1 MVGVRANVLSVS
13 PFARRK
19 RKVEDAPNLT
29 LLELEGITKSY
40 GPTLANDAV
49 SLTVDRGHIHALLG
63 ENGAGKSTLV
73 KIIYGVTQADA
84 GVIRWRGDAIT
95 VRSPAHARA
104 LGIGMVFQHFSL
116 FETMTVGENIS
127 LAVPRSPRTLARM
140 VAEIGSRLHLEVDP
154 EATVH
159 SLSVGERQRVEII
172 RCLLQNPELI
182 IMDEPTAVLPP
193 SMVPSLFVTLRQ
205 LANEGRAII
214 FISHKLE
221 ELRALCHTATVMRQ
235 GKVVATTNPLA
246 ISADAL
252 ARLMIGRSMPHA
264 ERSDSPPAAGEAQLV
279 VENLSTVPTEP
290 HVVPLDNVTLT
301 AKAGEIVGIAGV
313 SGNGQEE
320 LLRLLSG
327 EAQLTGSSAQR
338 LRLNSIAIGEFDAF
352 ARRQLGLA
360 YVPAERL
367 GRGAVGSLSLA
378 LNALLTGPQDKL
390 VTHGLIRSTAVK
402 KFAGSIIARYDVRCS
417 GADAEAD
424 SLSGG
429 NLQKFIVGREIEVG
443 PKALIVA
450 QPTWGLDVG
459 ASAAIRQKLLDIAAR
474 DVAILIVSEDLDE
487 LLEITDRIYVM
498 FRGRLSPSIATRD
511 ADVQAIGLAM
521 TGTFDA
527 LTGQAERRFAHA

>member
-1 MVGVRANVLSVS
+1 
-13 PFARRK
+13 
-19 RKVEDAPNLT
+19 LT
-29 LLELEGITKSY
+29 LLALEGITKSY

-73 KIIYGVTQADA
+73 KIIYGVTQPDA

-154 EATVH
+154 EAPVH

-193 SMVPSLFVTLRQ
+193 SMVPSLFLTLRQ

-235 GKVVATTNPLA
+235 GKVVAATNPQA
-246 ISADAL
+246 VSADAL

-290 HVVPLDNVTLT
+290 HVVPLDNVALT
-301 AKAGEIVGIAGV
+301 AKAREIVGIAGV

-327 EAQLTGSSAQR
+327 EAQLSGSAQR

-352 ARRQLGLA
+352 TRRQLGLA

-390 VTHGLIRSTAVK
+390 VTHGLIRSTVVK

-417 GADAEAD
+417 GVGAEAD

-443 PKALIVA
+443 PKVLIVA

-498 FRGRLSPSIATRD
+498 FRGRLSPSCATRG

-527 LTGQAERRFAHA
+527 LTGQAARRFAHA

>member
-1 MVGVRANVLSVS
+1 
-13 PFARRK
+13 
-19 RKVEDAPNLT
+19 VEDAPNLT
-29 LLELEGITKSY
+29 LLALEGISKSY

-73 KIIYGVTQADA
+73 KIVYGVIQPDA
-84 GVIRWRGDAIT
+84 GVIRWGGQAIT

-116 FETMTVGENIS
+116 FEMMTVVENIS
-127 LAVPRSPRTLARM
+127 LAVPHSPRALARM
-140 VAEIGSRLHLEVDP
+140 VADVGSRLHLEVDP
-154 EATVH
+154 AAPVH

-235 GKVVATTNPLA
+235 GKVVATTDPQA
-246 ISADAL
+246 VSADTL

-264 ERSDSPPAAGEAQLV
+264 ERSESLPAAGEVQLF

-290 HVVPLDNVTLT
+290 HVVPLDQVTLS

-327 EAQLTGSSAQR
+327 EVQLTGPSAQR
-338 LRLNSIAIGEFDAF
+338 VQLGSIAIGELDAF

-367 GRGAVGSLSLA
+367 GRGAIGSLSLA

-390 VTHGLIRSTAVK
+390 VTRGLIRSVAVK
-402 KFAGSIIARYDVRCS
+402 EFARSIIAKYDVRCS
-417 GADAEAD
+417 GAEAEAD

-429 NLQKFIVGREIEVG
+429 NLQKFIVGREIELS
-443 PKALIVA
+443 PKVLIAA
-450 QPTWGLDVG
+450 QPTWGVDVG

-474 DVAILIVSEDLDE
+474 GVAILVVSEDLDE
-487 LLEITDRIYVM
+487 LLEITDRIQVM
-498 FRGRLSPSIATRD
+498 FRGRLSPSIATRG
-511 ADVQAIGLAM
+511 ADIQAIGLAM
-521 TGTFDA
+521 TGGFEA
-527 LTGQAERRFAHA
+527 LTKQAERRFAHA